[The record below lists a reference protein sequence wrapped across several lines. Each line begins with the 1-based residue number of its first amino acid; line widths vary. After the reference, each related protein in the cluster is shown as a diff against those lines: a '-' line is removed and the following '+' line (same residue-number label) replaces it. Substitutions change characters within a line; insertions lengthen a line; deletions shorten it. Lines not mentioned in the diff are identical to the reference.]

1 MGENIHQQQK
11 GVTGMKQPCARDC
24 PDRVAG
30 CATTCEKWK
39 AYVEERNAG
48 YEERLRNNDFES
60 AKRVVIDR
68 AERRLWVNR
77 KK

>member
-1 MGENIHQQQK
+1 MGA
-11 GVTGMKQPCARDC
+11 VLCWVMVMKQPCARDC

-48 YEERLRNNDFES
+48 YEERRKSREFDEVCYEGKTKSIKWGFMH
-60 AKRVVIDR
+60 
-68 AERRLWVNR
+68 RR
-77 KK
+77 K